1 LAKEIKTKEMKRMKV
16 KEVMSKELIVTY
28 VPGTVREALRTLAK
42 YNVSGMP
49 VLNKNTG
56 ELAGVVTRSDI
67 FRNPDEEQLALV
79 MSTNPF
85 VIGPD
90 DDVEKAA
97 TLFYENRIHG
107 LPVIDENKKLVG
119 IISPTELLNL
129 VRGQDDRMVENYRS
143 EICVPVYQETPLPVL
158 MEIITITNESA
169 LPVLNDDL
177 KLAGIVTDGD
187 LFKLSHIKESISV
200 SNFGLGDD
208 EDAWTWEGIRDVLR
222 LHYSTSKVD
231 LPQVPVK
238 EVMVTEV
245 IKAFRST
252 PISEVAE
259 AMLKNDIDQV
269 PVVDSDEKLK
279 GMVTDIDLMRA
290 IYEKE

>member
-1 LAKEIKTKEMKRMKV
+1 MPKGVDRDMKV

-28 VPGTVREALRTLAK
+28 VPGTVKDALRTLAK
-42 YNVSGMP
+42 HNVSGMP
-49 VLNKNTG
+49 VLRKGTK

-67 FRNPDEEQLALV
+67 FRNPNEEQLALI
-79 MSTNPF
+79 MSSEPF

-90 DDVEKAA
+90 DDVKKAA
-97 TLFYENRIHG
+97 KLFYENRIHG
-107 LPVIDENKKLVG
+107 LPVINNKKELLG
-119 IISPTELLNL
+119 IISPRDLLRL
-129 VRGQDDRMVENYRS
+129 VVERNNRLVESYLS
-143 EICVPVYQETPLPVL
+143 NVCVPVYQETPLPVL

-187 LFKLSHIKESISV
+187 LFKLSHIKESV
-200 SNFGLGDD
+200 SASNLGLGDD

-222 LHYSTSKVD
+222 LYYSTSKVD

-238 EVMVTEV
+238 EIMVV
-245 IKAFRST
+245 NVSKAFRKT
-252 PISEVAE
+252 PISEVAQT
-259 AMLKNDIDQV
+259 MLKKQISQV
-269 PVVDSDEKLK
+269 PVVDSDERLV

-290 IYEKE
+290 VYEKE

>member
-1 LAKEIKTKEMKRMKV
+1 MPKGVDRDMKV

-28 VPGTVREALRTLAK
+28 VPGTVKDALRTLAK
-42 YNVSGMP
+42 HNVSGMP
-49 VLNKNTG
+49 VLRKGTK

-67 FRNPDEEQLALV
+67 FRNPNEEQLALI
-79 MSTNPF
+79 MSSEPF

-90 DDVEKAA
+90 DDVKKAA
-97 TLFYENRIHG
+97 KLFYENRIHG
-107 LPVIDENKKLVG
+107 LPVINNKKELLG
-119 IISPTELLNL
+119 IISPRDLLRL
-129 VRGQDDRMVENYRS
+129 VVERNNRLVESYLS
-143 EICVPVYQETPLPVL
+143 NVCVPVYQETPLPVL

-187 LFKLSHIKESISV
+187 LFKLSHIKESV
-200 SNFGLGDD
+200 SASNLGLGDD

-222 LHYSTSKVD
+222 LYYSTSKVD

-238 EVMVTEV
+238 EIMVV
-245 IKAFRST
+245 NVSKAFRKT
-252 PISEVAE
+252 PISEVAQT
-259 AMLKNDIDQV
+259 MLKKQISQV
-269 PVVDSDEKLK
+269 PVIDADERLV

-290 IYEKE
+290 VYEKE

>member
-1 LAKEIKTKEMKRMKV
+1 MPKGVDRDMKV

-28 VPGTVREALRTLAK
+28 VPGTVKDALRTLAK
-42 YNVSGMP
+42 HNVSGMP
-49 VLNKNTG
+49 VLRKGTK

-67 FRNPDEEQLALV
+67 FRNPNEEQLALI
-79 MSTNPF
+79 MSSEPF

-90 DDVEKAA
+90 DDVKKAA
-97 TLFYENRIHG
+97 KLFYENRIHG
-107 LPVIDENKKLVG
+107 LPVINNKKELFG
-119 IISPTELLNL
+119 IISPRDLLRL
-129 VRGQDDRMVENYRS
+129 VVERNNRLVESYLS
-143 EICVPVYQETPLPVL
+143 NVCVPVYQETPLPVL

-187 LFKLSHIKESISV
+187 LFKLSHIKESV
-200 SNFGLGDD
+200 SASNLGLGDD

-222 LHYSTSKVD
+222 LYYSTSKVD

-238 EVMVTEV
+238 EIMVTDV
-245 IKAFRST
+245 SKAFRKT
-252 PISEVAE
+252 PISEVAQT
-259 AMLKNDIDQV
+259 MLKKQISQV
-269 PVVDSDEKLK
+269 PVVDSDERLV

-290 IYEKE
+290 VYEKE

>member
-1 LAKEIKTKEMKRMKV
+1 VPKGVDRDMKV

-28 VPGTVREALRTLAK
+28 VPGTVKDALRTLAK

-49 VLNKNTG
+49 VINKNTN

-79 MSTNPF
+79 MSSNPF

-90 DDVEKAA
+90 DDVKKAA
-97 TLFYENRIHG
+97 RLFYENRIHG
-107 LPVIDENKKLVG
+107 LPVIDKNKKLVG

-129 VRGQDDRMVENYRS
+129 VVDKDGRLVEKYLS
-143 EICVPVYQETPLPVL
+143 DVCIPVYQETPLPVL

-169 LPVLNDDL
+169 LPVLNNDL

-187 LFKLSHIKESISV
+187 LFKLSHIKESVSV
-200 SNFGLGDD
+200 SDFGLGDD

-222 LHYSTSKVD
+222 LYYSTSKVD
-231 LPQVPVK
+231 LPQVPVS
-238 EVMVTEV
+238 EIMVTDV

-252 PISEVAE
+252 PISEIAE
-259 AMLKNDIDQV
+259 TMLKKKINQM
-269 PVVDSDEKLK
+269 PVVDSDERLK

-290 IYEKE
+290 IYEED